1 MMKKTKIIATLGP
14 VSESPEMIET
24 LLKAG
29 ANVFRLN
36 FSHGNHEE
44 HGQRIDNVREISAK
58 LGLHAGILADLQG
71 PKIRIGEY
79 DGYLHKSDLVTLVC
93 GEPKGEE
100 IPVQYLGLCK
110 DVKTNDILLL
120 DDGLIELKVQ
130 SVTGIRILCKVTNG
144 GKLTSKKGIN
154 LSTGTITADVITD
167 KDRADAVFAL
177 SKDVD
182 FLALS
187 FVRDANDIH
196 ELRDIIK
203 KSGKDVQIIA
213 KIERHEA
220 IDNFEE
226 ILEATDAVMVAR
238 GDLGVEVSQQ
248 KVPLIQKHIVKRCLA
263 VGKPVIVATQM
274 LDSMIR
280 NPRSTRAETS
290 DIANAIL
297 DGADAIMLSG
307 ETANGKYPKLAVQ
320 AMNRIAMDTEA
331 WIVENKIVIGE
342 HVKHDVHKLPE
353 AVAQAAF
360 MLAKETGSR
369 YILAAT
375 TTGRNARAIAK
386 FRPYQLVIAGTD
398 SESTARRLALTWGAW
413 PVVIDFKHNR
423 ELTDKVTEVLK
434 SKRMVRNG
442 EYLTLVS
449 GITQGKIG
457 GTNMIR
463 MHKIPEND

>member
-1 MMKKTKIIATLGP
+1 MKKTKIIATLGP

-36 FSHGNHEE
+36 FSHGSHEE
-44 HGQRIDNVREISAK
+44 HGQRIDNIRKISKK
-58 LGLHAGILADLQG
+58 LDMHVGILADLQG

-79 DGYLHKSDLVTLVC
+79 DGYLHKGDTVTLVC
-93 GEPKGEE
+93 GEAKGEE
-100 IPVQYLGLCK
+100 IPVQYLGLCQ
-110 DVKTNDILLL
+110 DVQPGDALLL
-120 DDGLIELKVQ
+120 DDGLIELKTVR
-130 SVTGIRILCKVTNG
+130 VEGKKIICKVING
-144 GKLTSKKGIN
+144 GKLTPKKGIN
-154 LSTGTITADVITD
+154 LPTGTISADVITD
-167 KDRADAVFAL
+167 KDRSDAVFAL

-187 FVRDANDIH
+187 FVRDAGDIR
-196 ELRDIIK
+196 ELRKIIE
-203 KSGKDVQIIA
+203 KSGKEAQIIA
-213 KIERHEA
+213 KVERHEA
-220 IDNFEE
+220 IKNFEE
-226 ILEATDAVMVAR
+226 ILEATDAIMVAR
-238 GDLGVEVSQQ
+238 GDLGIEISQQ

-263 VGKPVIVATQM
+263 VGKPAIVATQM

-307 ETANGKYPKLAVQ
+307 ETANGKYPKFAVQ
-320 AMNRIAMDTEA
+320 AMNRIALDTEA

-342 HVKHDVHKLPE
+342 HVKHDVHKLTE

-360 MLAKETGSR
+360 MLAKETNSR
-369 YILAAT
+369 YIVAAT
-375 TTGRNARAIAK
+375 SSGRNAREIAK
-386 FRPYQLVIAGTD
+386 FRPYQHVIAGTD
-398 SESTARRLALTWGAW
+398 NEATARRLALSWGVW
-413 PVVIDFKHNR
+413 PLVISYKHNR
-423 ELTDKVTEVLK
+423 ELTDKITEVLK
-434 SKRMVRNG
+434 SKKRVKNG

-449 GITQGKIG
+449 GITHGKIG

-463 MHKIPEND
+463 MHKVPEND

>member
-1 MMKKTKIIATLGP
+1 MKKTKIIATLGP
-14 VSESPEMIET
+14 SSESPEMIET
-24 LLKAG
+24 LLKSG
-29 ANVFRLN
+29 ANIFRLN
-36 FSHGNHEE
+36 FSHGSHEE
-44 HGQRIDNVREISAK
+44 HGQRIDMVRKISEK
-58 LGLHAGILADLQG
+58 LGLHTAILADLQG

-79 DGYLHKSDLVTLVC
+79 DGFLHKSDIVTLVC
-93 GEPKGEE
+93 GAAKGEE

-110 DVKTNDILLL
+110 DVKPGDALLL
-120 DDGLIELKVQ
+120 DDGLIELKVS
-130 SVTGIRILCKVTNG
+130 SVEGKKIICKVVNG

-154 LSTGTITADVITD
+154 LPTGTISADVITE
-167 KDRADAVFAL
+167 KDQSDAVFAL
-177 SKDVD
+177 SRGVD

-187 FVRDANDIH
+187 FVRDAGDILD
-196 ELRDIIK
+196 LRKIID
-203 KSGKDVQIIA
+203 KSGQKTQIIA

-220 IDNFEE
+220 VKNFEE
-226 ILEATDAVMVAR
+226 ILEATNAVMVAR
-238 GDLGVEVSQQ
+238 GDLGVEISQQ

-307 ETANGKYPKLAVQ
+307 ETANGKFPKNAVQ
-320 AMNRIAMDTEA
+320 AMNRIALDTEA

-375 TTGRNARAIAK
+375 ATGSNARAIAK
-386 FRPYQLVIAGTD
+386 FRPYQLVVAGTD
-398 SESTARRLALTWGAW
+398 SDITARRLALTWGVW
-413 PVVIDFKHNR
+413 PVVVDFRHNR
-423 ELTDKVTEVLK
+423 ELTDKVTEILK
-434 SKRMVRNG
+434 EKRMVRQG

-449 GITQGKIG
+449 GITKGKIG

-463 MHKIPEND
+463 MHQVGE

>member
-1 MMKKTKIIATLGP
+1 
-14 VSESPEMIET
+14 MIET
-24 LLKAG
+24 LIKAG

-44 HGQRIDNVREISAK
+44 HGARIDLVRDISKK
-58 LGLHAGILADLQG
+58 LDIHIGILADLQG

-79 DGYLHKSDLVTLVC
+79 DGYLHKSELVTLTC
-93 GEPKGEE
+93 GKAEGVE
-100 IPVQYLGLCK
+100 IPVQYLGLCQ
-110 DVKTNDILLL
+110 DVKSGDALLL
-120 DDGLIELKVQ
+120 DDGLIELKVTE
-130 SVTGIRILCKVTNG
+130 VADIRIICKVING

-154 LSTGTITADVITD
+154 LPTGTITADVITEKD
-167 KDRADAVFAL
+167 KKDAIFAL
-177 SKDVD
+177 SKKVD

-187 FVRDANDIH
+187 FVRDADDIN
-196 ELRDIIK
+196 ELRNIIK
-203 KSGKDVQIIA
+203 KSGHDAHIIA
-213 KIERHEA
+213 KVERHEA
-220 IDNFEE
+220 ISNFEE
-226 ILEATDAVMVAR
+226 ILETVDAVMVAR
-238 GDLGVEVSQQ
+238 GDLGIEVSQQ

-263 VGKPVIVATQM
+263 VGKPAIVATQM

-320 AMNRIAMDTEA
+320 AMNRIALDTES
-331 WIVENKIVIGE
+331 WIIDNKIVIGE

-375 TTGRNARAIAK
+375 ASGRNARAIAK
-386 FRPYQLVIAGTD
+386 FRPYQLVIAGTSSD
-398 SESTARRLALTWGAW
+398 DIARRLALTWGVL
-413 PVVIDFKHNR
+413 PLVVDFKHNR
-423 ELTDKVTEVLK
+423 ELVDKVTEILK
-434 SKRMVRNG
+434 SKRMIRNG
-442 EYLTLVS
+442 AYLTLISALLMARLVEP
-449 GITQGKIG
+449 T
-457 GTNMIR
+457 
-463 MHKIPEND
+463 

>member
-1 MMKKTKIIATLGP
+1 MKKTKIIATLGP

-24 LLKAG
+24 LIKAG
-29 ANVFRLN
+29 VNVFRMN
-36 FSHGNHEE
+36 FSHGTHEE
-44 HGQRIDNVREISAK
+44 HGQRIDDVRAISDR
-58 LGLHAGILADLQG
+58 LGLHVGILADLQG

-79 DGYLHKSDLVTLVC
+79 DGYLHKSDTVTLVC
-93 GEPKGEE
+93 GVTKGEE

-110 DVKTNDILLL
+110 DVNTGDALLL
-120 DDGLIELKVQ
+120 DDGLIELKVLR
-130 SVTGIRILCKVTNG
+130 VEGMRIFCKVVNG

-154 LSTGTITADVITD
+154 LATGSITAEVITD
-167 KDRADAVFAL
+167 KDKKDAVFAL
-177 SKDVD
+177 AKGVD

-187 FVRDANDIH
+187 FVRNAEDIRNLRKIIDKSDNDA
-196 ELRDIIK
+196 
-203 KSGKDVQIIA
+203 QIIA

-220 IDNFEE
+220 VNNFEE
-226 ILEATDAVMVAR
+226 ILEETDAVMVAR
-238 GDLGVEVSQQ
+238 GDLGIEVSQQ
-248 KVPLIQKHIVKRCLA
+248 KVPLIQKHIIKRCLA

-307 ETANGKYPKLAVQ
+307 ETANGKYPKQAVQ
-320 AMNRIAMDTEA
+320 VMNRIALDTES
-331 WIVENKIVIGE
+331 WIIENKIVIGE

-360 MLAKETGSR
+360 MLAKETSSR

-375 TTGRNARAIAK
+375 ATGRNARAIAK

-398 SESTARRLALTWGAW
+398 NENTARRLALTWGVW
-413 PVVIDFKHNR
+413 PVVVEFKHNR
-423 ELTDKVTEVLK
+423 ELTDKVTEILK
-434 SKRMVRNG
+434 KNRMIRKG
-442 EYLTLVS
+442 EYLTLIS
-449 GITQGKIG
+449 GITKGKIG

>member
-1 MMKKTKIIATLGP
+1 MKKTKIIATLGP

-24 LLKAG
+24 LIKAG

-36 FSHGNHEE
+36 FSHGSHEE
-44 HGQRIDNVREISAK
+44 HGQRIDLVREISDK
-58 LGLHAGILADLQG
+58 LGLHIGILADLQG

-79 DGYLHKSDLVTLVC
+79 DGFLKKHEEVVLSCDAVT
-93 GEPKGEE
+93 GAE
-100 IPVQYLGLCK
+100 IPVQYAGLYK
-110 DVKTNDILLL
+110 DVKIGDALLL
-120 DDGLIELKVQ
+120 DDGLLELKVTA
-130 SVTGIRILCKVTNG
+130 VNGKKIACKVVNG

-154 LSTGTITADVITD
+154 LPTGTISAEIITD
-167 KDRADAVFAL
+167 KDRSDAVFAL
-177 SKDVD
+177 SKGAD

-187 FVRDANDIH
+187 FVRDEGDIND
-196 ELRDIIK
+196 LRDIVT
-203 KSGKDVQIIA
+203 KSGHDAQIIA

-220 IDNFEE
+220 VNNFEK
-226 ILEATDAVMVAR
+226 ILEASDAIMVAR
-238 GDLGVEVSQQ
+238 GDLGIEISQQ

-307 ETANGKYPKLAVQ
+307 ETANGKYPKEAVQ
-320 AMNRIAMDTEA
+320 AMNRISLDTES

-342 HVKHDVHKLPE
+342 HVQHDVHKLPE

-375 TTGRNARAIAK
+375 TTGRNARSIAK

-398 SESTARRLALTWGAW
+398 SEVTARRLSLTWGVW
-413 PVVIDFKHNR
+413 PVVATFAHNR
-423 ELTDKVTEVLK
+423 ELTDKVTEVLRD
-434 SKRMVRNG
+434 KRMVRNG
-442 EYLTLVS
+442 EYITLVS
-449 GITQGKIG
+449 GITKGKIG

-463 MHKIPEND
+463 MHQITE

>member
-1 MMKKTKIIATLGP
+1 MKKTKIIATLGP
-14 VSESPEMIET
+14 VSESAEMIET
-24 LLKAG
+24 LIKSG

-36 FSHGNHEE
+36 FSHGSHEE
-44 HGQRIDNVREISAK
+44 QGRRIDLVREISKK
-58 LGLHAGILADLQG
+58 LGLHIGILADLQG

-79 DGYLHKSDLVTLVC
+79 DGFLKKNEEVVLSCDSAK
-93 GEPKGEE
+93 ENE
-100 IPVQYLGLCK
+100 IPVQYADLYK
-110 DVKTNDILLL
+110 DVKPGDALLL
-120 DDGLIELKVQ
+120 DDGLLELKVIAMN
-130 SVTGIRILCKVTNG
+130 GKKIACKVVNG

-154 LSTGTITADVITD
+154 LPTSTISAEIITD
-167 KDRADAVFAL
+167 KDRNDAAFAL
-177 SKDVD
+177 SKGVD

-187 FVRDANDIH
+187 FVRDEGDIND
-196 ELRDIIK
+196 LRKIVDE
-203 KSGKDVQIIA
+203 SGTKAQIIA

-220 IDNFEE
+220 VNNFEK
-226 ILEATDAVMVAR
+226 ILESTDAIMVAR
-238 GDLGVEVSQQ
+238 GDLGIEISQQ

-307 ETANGKYPKLAVQ
+307 ETANGKYPKEAVQ
-320 AMNRIAMDTEA
+320 AMNRIALDTES

-398 SESTARRLALTWGAW
+398 SEVTARRLALTWGVW
-413 PVVIDFKHNR
+413 PVLAQFSDNR
-423 ELTDKVTEVLK
+423 ELTDKITEVLK
-434 SKRMVRNG
+434 EKRMVRSG
-442 EYLTLVS
+442 EYITLVS
-449 GITQGKIG
+449 GITKGKIG

-463 MHKIPEND
+463 MHQITE

>member
-1 MMKKTKIIATLGP
+1 MKKTKIIATLGP
-14 VSESPEMIET
+14 VSESPEMIES
-24 LLKAG
+24 LIKAG

-36 FSHGNHEE
+36 FSHGSHAE
-44 HGQRIDNVREISAK
+44 HGQRIDLIREISNN
-58 LGLHAGILADLQG
+58 LGVHIAILADLQG

-79 DGYLHKSDLVTLVC
+79 DGYLRKGEEAILVC
-93 GEPKGEE
+93 GKAVDQE
-100 IPVQYLGLCK
+100 IPVQYLGLCN
-110 DVKTNDILLL
+110 DVKAGDALLL
-120 DDGLIELKVQ
+120 DDGLIELKVV
-130 SVTGIRILCKVTNG
+130 SVVSKKILCKVING
-144 GKLTSKKGIN
+144 GKLTSNKGIN
-154 LSTGTITADVITD
+154 LPTGTISAEVITD
-167 KDRADAVFAL
+167 KDRGDAEYAL
-177 SKDVD
+177 SKGVD

-187 FVRDANDIH
+187 FVRNAEDINN
-196 ELRDIIK
+196 LRKIIK
-203 KSGKDVQIIA
+203 KSANPEAEIIA

-220 IDNFEE
+220 VNNFEE
-226 ILEATDAVMVAR
+226 ILEVTDAIMVAR
-238 GDLGVEVSQQ
+238 GDLGIEVSQQ
-248 KVPLIQKHIVKRCLA
+248 KVPLIQKHIIKRCLA
-263 VGKPVIVATQM
+263 VGKPAIVATQM

-307 ETANGKYPKLAVQ
+307 ETANGKYPKQSVK
-320 AMNRIAMDTEA
+320 AMNRIALDTES

-342 HVKHDVHKLPE
+342 HVRHDVRKLPE

-375 TTGRNARAIAK
+375 ATGRNARAIAK

-398 SESTARRLALTWGAW
+398 SENTARKLAITWGVW
-413 PVVIDFKHNR
+413 PVYVNFKHNR
-423 ELTDKVTEVLK
+423 ELAVKITATLK
-434 SKRMVRNG
+434 EKNMVKSG

-449 GITQGKIG
+449 GITKGKIG

-463 MHKIPEND
+463 MHQITE